1 MMNKK
6 NPWIRVLK
14 YAASLTNKQ
23 LKRHPGI
30 CSLLMVAES
39 RGHITTSEYMAC
51 NRLIRL
57 HLKATHYKYTFPS
70 GMQCTGAYLD
80 PPNEWSARLLFLM
93 ILAGL
98 DDDEIN

>member
-1 MMNKK
+1 MNKK

-30 CSLLMVAES
+30 CSLLMVAEVK
-39 RGHITTSEYMAC
+39 GHITTSEYMAC
-51 NRLIRL
+51 ARLIRL
-57 HLKATHYKYTFPS
+57 HCKDTKYLHIFDS
-70 GMQCTGAYLD
+70 GMQSTVAYLTT
-80 PPNEWSARLLFLM
+80 PNEWSARLLFLM